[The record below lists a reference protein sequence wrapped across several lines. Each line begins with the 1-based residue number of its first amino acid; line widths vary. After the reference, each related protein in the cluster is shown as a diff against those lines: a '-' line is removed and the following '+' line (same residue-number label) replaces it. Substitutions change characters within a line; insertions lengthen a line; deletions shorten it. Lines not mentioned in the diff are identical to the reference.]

1 MSRVWIER
9 LRIVKMSVLPNLIYI
24 LNLISIKISTSLQ
37 LRNVDQLSLK
47 FTQRDKRPGIA
58 NPTWK
63 EKEKAGSMVLLDFK
77 THSEATVLKTVW
89 CG

>member
-24 LNLISIKISTSLQ
+24 LNLISIKISTRCF
-37 LRNVDQLSLK
+37 RNVDQLSLR